1 MTGGLTAGLNNLVHN
16 FIAVISTVSQ
26 KRLRAQTVNQC
37 TCFLAIRSG
46 TFCNNNSERYT
57 MRIHGQ
63 MYFGV
68 EPPLCATHRLVA
80 ANHSRSMGVHVAMAR
95 INHQPLIVRLNHEH
109 LKEFFPNAP
118 VTPTAKPAMGIF
130 PISKVRRQI
139 APWRSRS

>member
-1 MTGGLTAGLNNLVHN
+1 
-16 FIAVISTVSQ
+16 
-26 KRLRAQTVNQC
+26 
-37 TCFLAIRSG
+37 
-46 TFCNNNSERYT
+46 

-130 PISKVRRQI
+130 PVSKVRRQI